1 MNPLN
6 TLKLAPCYTESKK
19 RVGEPTVLDLETPF
33 WKKCEMNRLIALTST
48 LIALPPRHIRKMMSL
63 DFKRIGEMISPF
75 F

>member
-1 MNPLN
+1 M
-6 TLKLAPCYTESKK
+6 
-19 RVGEPTVLDLETPF
+19 GEPTVLDLETPF